1 MTPTVLSYRKRGRG
15 LLALAMLLLLG
26 MGCTAAVVPTQSPAM
41 PTPFPPT
48 AAASPTL
55 APTTTA
61 VATTPGRLTEE
72 ERLTLAS
79 LERVDDYPLYVMDY
93 YGPYTHMRAA
103 NGAPPNGAPTNDAP
117 ANGASAS
124 VDWACSL
131 FTAFGDGA
139 VYGRNFDWEFSPA
152 LLLFTDPPD
161 GYASVSMF
169 DLAYVPFADAD
180 VRALTDLSL
189 EARRPLL
196 QTPFLPFDGMN
207 EHGLVVAMAA
217 VSASLMPFDPAKP
230 TLGSIAII
238 RAMLDHARDV
248 DEALA
253 LLDQYNIDM
262 EGGPPIH
269 YLIADGTGQAALVEF
284 YQGETVV
291 MLNEAPWH
299 IATNFYRAGTSGSC
313 RRFNTLQARLEEAR
327 GHLTPQDAMLL
338 LADVAQPSTQWS
350 VVYDMV
356 TGNVNVV
363 MGHEYD
369 TVHTFNLAL
378 STP

>member
-1 MTPTVLSYRKRGRG
+1 
-15 LLALAMLLLLG
+15 
-26 MGCTAAVVPTQSPAM
+26 
-41 PTPFPPT
+41 
-48 AAASPTL
+48 
-55 APTTTA
+55 
-61 VATTPGRLTEE
+61 
-72 ERLTLAS
+72 
-79 LERVDDYPLYVMDY
+79 MDY
-93 YGPYTHMRAA
+93 YGPYPPMRAA
-103 NGAPPNGAPTNDAP
+103 NGVSLEALS
-117 ANGASAS
+117 SAS

-131 FTAFGDGA
+131 FAAFGDGA

-169 DLAYVPFADAD
+169 DLAYVRFANAD
-180 VRALTDLSL
+180 VRALTDLPL

-217 VSASLMPFDPAKP
+217 VSGSPMPFDPAKS

-253 LLDQYNIDM
+253 LLDRYNIDM

-291 MLNEAPWH
+291 MPNEAPWH
-299 IATNFYRAGTSGSC
+299 IATNFYRAGTSASGRSPC
-313 RRFNTLQARLEEAR
+313 RRFDTLQARLEETR
-327 GHLTPQDAMLL
+327 GHLTPQDAMAL
-338 LADVAQPSTQWS
+338 LADVAQPNTQWS
-350 VVYDMV
+350 VVYDMI
-356 TGNVNVV
+356 TGNVKVV

-369 TVHTFNLAL
+369 TVHTFKLAL